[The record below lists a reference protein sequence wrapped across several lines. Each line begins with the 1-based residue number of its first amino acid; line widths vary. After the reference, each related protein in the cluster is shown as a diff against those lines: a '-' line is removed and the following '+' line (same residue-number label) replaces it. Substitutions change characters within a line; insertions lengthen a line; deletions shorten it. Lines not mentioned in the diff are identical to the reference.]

1 MVAFTELPVLRQL
14 TRAYGSL
21 LALAEAAQS
30 MKGSLGVLAAVA
42 REKHGDVWPPVAQP
56 LLQPLSPAA
65 PAPEAK
71 QVALH
76 ARLGMEL
83 LLDRSSLV
91 DRTVIETGSWEPAQ
105 VAYLTGLAARYRGLD
120 KPVFLDIGAY
130 WGLYSLLMAQ
140 SKIFH
145 EIHTFEADAFNFSQL
160 QANLFLNRA
169 SRSVR
174 ALNKAVSSREG
185 VIDVWD
191 SLGHPDGNRGGVGI
205 AARGVHFPISEVEC
219 VTVDKFLDL
228 RDRDILV
235 KIDVEGHERDV
246 LLGMEATFRN
256 NRVILQ
262 VEIYEPQMAGVLP
275 ILESYGLRRIHQIDH
290 DFYYTNIDGVTGP
303 A

>member
-1 MVAFTELPVLRQL
+1 MAAYAELPILRQL

-21 LALAEAAQS
+21 LSLADAAQS

-42 REKHGDVWPPVAQP
+42 REQHGGILAPAPVAQP
-56 LLQPLSPAA
+56 AERIGGTQQVDIHVKLGLQ
-65 PAPEAK
+65 
-71 QVALH
+71 
-76 ARLGMEL
+76 L

-91 DRTVIETGSWEPAQ
+91 DRTVIETGSWEPGQ
-105 VAYLTGLAARYRGLD
+105 VAYMTGLAQRYRSLD

-130 WGLYSLLMAQ
+130 WGLYSLLMAKT
-140 SKIFH
+140 KIFQ
-145 EIHTFEADAFNFSQL
+145 EIHTFEADAFNFGQL

-169 SRSVR
+169 SRDIR
-174 ALNKAVSSREG
+174 ALNKAVSLREG
-185 VIDVWD
+185 MIDVWD

-219 VTVDKFLDL
+219 VTVDKFLHL
-228 RDRDILV
+228 QDRDILV

-246 LLGMEATFRN
+246 LLGMEATLRN
-256 NRVILQ
+256 NRVIMQ

-275 ILESYGLRRIHQIDH
+275 ILESYGMRRFHQIDH